1 MSPVSS
7 VQNLCTWA
15 IWLRWLLNRPR
26 KSSKVSFWVLGTVQ
40 LLALTP
46 FAMLRKHNARDPQSE
61 KADSRELY
69 ELLDRNW
76 GCHADCAS
84 RKMGDVFGD
93 DLVRLIW

>member
-1 MSPVSS
+1 
-7 VQNLCTWA
+7 
-15 IWLRWLLNRPR
+15 
-26 KSSKVSFWVLGTVQ
+26 
-40 LLALTP
+40 
-46 FAMLRKHNARDPQSE
+46 MLRKHNARDPQSE